1 MSFYNKSKILL
12 RHQSP
17 RLPYIAQGLNS
28 EERERSFSEMMKL
41 ALETA
46 ISSSITGIAEVSMPN
61 AVRSDGKYV
70 ENSRV
75 IIHKDGKKYTTEGF
89 QIE

>member
-1 MSFYNKSKILL
+1 
-12 RHQSP
+12 
-17 RLPYIAQGLNS
+17 
-28 EERERSFSEMMKL
+28 MMKL